1 MFARTFRSLR
11 HRNYR
16 LYFFGQIVS
25 FTGSW
30 MQSAALMWLAFE
42 LTSDPLWPPL
52 MLVAAVGPTLIL
64 GPVGGALADRFSK
77 KWLVFTTQSAFLL
90 TALALACA
98 VAADLASP
106 VLLLAIQCMNGLV
119 QSIDLPARLAF
130 VPDLIPKD
138 DLINAVGLNSLTFN
152 MARAFGPALAGL
164 LFLAAQ
170 TVVDSAGLASQPV
183 RLGALACF
191 ALNAVSYA
199 AVLGAIAKIDVGS
212 RRSARAQHRPRF
224 WDGFRFLFERRG
236 LAALILLTGL
246 LSIFGWPLL
255 TLLPAYTATVLMQK
269 EKAYSFLVS
278 ALGAGALIGSLVT
291 ASYGT
296 PARRERFLAAGC
308 TCALIG
314 MTLIT
319 VTSHLLLALLACGM
333 FGFGLILYLSTGQ
346 STLQL
351 ESPDATRGRVMAL
364 WAMTLSGA
372 SIPGHILGGWAAQ
385 HYPVPRVLSVLLLGV
400 VASTAG
406 VVMLAISGWLTTA
419 RSRRQ
424 SAEGITKNNNT
435 CSAG

>member
-16 LYFFGQIVS
+16 LYFLGQIVS

-52 MLVAAVGPTLIL
+52 MLVAAVGPTLIF
-64 GPVGGALADRFSK
+64 GPVGGALADRFPK
-77 KWLVFTTQSAFLL
+77 KWLVFTTQTAFLL
-90 TALALACA
+90 TAMALACA
-98 VAADLASP
+98 VAVDIASP
-106 VLLLAIQCMNGLV
+106 MLLLGIQCLNGLV
-119 QSIDLPARLAF
+119 QAIDLPARLAF

-152 MARAFGPALAGL
+152 VARALGPALAGL
-164 LFLAAQ
+164 LFLVAQ
-170 TVVDSAGLASQPV
+170 TVVDSGGLASPSV

-191 ALNAVSYA
+191 ALNALSYA
-199 AVLGAIAKIDVGS
+199 AVLGAIAKIDVGG
-212 RRSARAQHRPRF
+212 RRSTRTQHRPRF

-236 LAALILLTGL
+236 LAALILLTGV

-255 TLLPAYTATVLMQK
+255 TLLPAYTATVLLQK

-308 TCALIG
+308 ICALLG

-319 VTSHLLLALLACGM
+319 FSSLLPLALIACVI

-346 STLQL
+346 STMQL

-385 HYPVPRVLSVLLLGV
+385 HFPVPRVLSVLLLGV
-400 VASTAG
+400 AASTVG
-406 VVMLAISGWLTTA
+406 VVMLALAGWLTTT
-419 RSRRQ
+419 RCRQ
-424 SAEGITKNNNT
+424 STPQGNEER
-435 CSAG
+435 C